1 MVYTRN
7 LKAMEIIAEI
17 IENDTN
23 DIDFCKGWTE
33 REIADYLKS
42 NYPCSNYC
50 AKQAASY
57 LSSGII
63 PDKAID
69 IKCRE
74 KKPYLK

>member
-1 MVYTRN
+1 MVFTRN
-7 LKAMEIIAEI
+7 LKTMEIIAEI
-17 IENDTN
+17 IEDGVDNA
-23 DIDFCKGWTE
+23 DFCKGWTKN
-33 REIADYLKS
+33 EIADYLKS

-63 PDKAID
+63 PDQAID